1 MHRYRPESLL
11 TGIFLGVALAAAPAI
26 AQTNAPAHHHH
37 ETAPAPQTKIGAPYV
52 DPEHTADGEPVHKK
66 AGVDFNAAPD
76 AAALYR
82 AAWTGDLA
90 GVKAALEKNPA
101 LVHGDD
107 DWVMQL
113 AAEGDSFAVL
123 KYLHEHGG
131 NLAAKDNAPLMRA
144 VGNGNVKMFDYI
156 VANLP
161 PIPLE
166 MKNTLMVVACYGE
179 NTDMARRVWA
189 LGDVDLSAHAGH
201 DDTPVSAAAK
211 HGSLGMLKYVVEE
224 LHADIHMGN
233 EDALRQAAS
242 HNRDD
247 SVTYLLVRDANVHAN
262 NDEALRSAVD
272 GGFFDEHQ
280 GTIGYGGVVKAL
292 LDHGA
297 NPFVIS
303 EQKLAETEVKY
314 PEIAEMLRAKIAEL
328 GGRPAATF
336 RPLTKPHP
344 EYRIGF

>member
-1 MHRYRPESLL
+1 
-11 TGIFLGVALAAAPAI
+11 
-26 AQTNAPAHHHH
+26 
-37 ETAPAPQTKIGAPYV
+37 
-52 DPEHTADGEPVHKK
+52 
-66 AGVDFNAAPD
+66 
-76 AAALYR
+76 
-82 AAWTGDLA
+82 
-90 GVKAALEKNPA
+90 
-101 LVHGDD
+101 
-107 DWVMQL
+107 
-113 AAEGDSFAVL
+113 
-123 KYLHEHGG
+123 
-131 NLAAKDNAPLMRA
+131 
-144 VGNGNVKMFDYI
+144 
-156 VANLP
+156 
-161 PIPLE
+161 
-166 MKNTLMVVACYGE
+166 
-179 NTDMARRVWA
+179 
-189 LGDVDLSAHAGH
+189 
-201 DDTPVSAAAK
+201 
-211 HGSLGMLKYVVEE
+211 MLKYVVEE
-224 LHADIHMGN
+224 LHADIHMGS

-247 SVTYLLVRDANVHAN
+247 SVTYLLARDANVHAN

-344 EYRIGF
+344 KYRIGF